1 MKTKNEELVSAKYP
15 GARSEKY
22 KTNGGETYYLIVC
35 GVGATKKRLGDGTT
49 LSKAW
54 KDAKDNYIDLY

>member
-1 MKTKNEELVSAKYP
+1 MKNEQIVSEKFP

-35 GVGATKKRLGDGTT
+35 GAGSTKRRLGDGDT

-54 KDAKDNYIDLY
+54 KDAKDNLND